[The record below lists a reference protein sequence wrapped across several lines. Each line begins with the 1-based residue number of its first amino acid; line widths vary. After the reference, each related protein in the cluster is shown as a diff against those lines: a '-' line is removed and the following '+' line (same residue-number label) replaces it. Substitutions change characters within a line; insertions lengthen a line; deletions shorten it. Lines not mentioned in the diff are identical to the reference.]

1 MKAELTGFAN
11 GWVWV
16 GEKERSQRGL
26 QGLGVELVVARG
38 ALYRDG
44 ACIIVII
51 VLFP

>member
-1 MKAELTGFAN
+1 MDGC
-11 GWVWV
+11 GW
-16 GEKERSQRGL
+16 ERKRGVKGDL

-44 ACIIVII
+44 ACIIVIV